1 MISLDRQPI
10 RVCEW
15 ASRSAAGLTPRQRE
29 EIDSIVT
36 EWGRAAGLPDSPL
49 QFHGPDGSTL
59 TARHYVGVIEVSGV
73 CIEIFPKLDK
83 ALLSEGALPS
93 DKQADTVMA
102 NLLWMMA
109 SCRFMDLTESDA
121 AHLATAPVT
130 YYDVFAYLMAKRLR
144 SELEAGIAHFYVA
157 AEDDLRAVRGRIN
170 ISEQI
175 TRNWNRMDR
184 IACQWDEFTPDI
196 PLNRLFK
203 CTCRILQA
211 RVTNPA
217 AIQVLS
223 QCCDLLDDV
232 TDVEPRVALSE
243 IRTTRWHRAN
253 DRFRDCF
260 DMAVRLLAG
269 TGYEM
274 GVGSDKS
281 FVFLIDMNG
290 LFEAFAGAVL
300 EASFGVSITAQAT
313 IGNLFNDP
321 ECINQRPDFSWKSS
335 GLSWVGDAKYK
346 ILAGDGRSDALAKF
360 WDLQPDDVRQLT
372 VYAEMRRQPE
382 GKPLSIALLYP
393 FVGDSLPS
401 TKPATAWNGS
411 PFWLVPVRVT
421 RPQGTIT
428 DIQSAMPEI
437 RNIQYAQV
445 TIV

>member
-1 MISLDRQPI
+1 
-10 RVCEW
+10 
-15 ASRSAAGLTPRQRE
+15 
-29 EIDSIVT
+29 
-36 EWGRAAGLPDSPL
+36 
-49 QFHGPDGSTL
+49 
-59 TARHYVGVIEVSGV
+59 
-73 CIEIFPKLDK
+73 
-83 ALLSEGALPS
+83 
-93 DKQADTVMA
+93 MA

-203 CTCRILQA
+203 CTCRLLQA

-290 LFEAFAGAVL
+290 LFEAFAGAVV
-300 EASFGVSITAQAT
+300 EASFGVSITAQVT

-321 ECINQRPDFSWKSS
+321 ECINQRPDFLWKSS

-346 ILAGDGRSDALAKF
+346 ILAADGRADALVKF
-360 WDLQPDDVRQLT
+360 WDLQPNDVRQLT
-372 VYAEMRRQPE
+372 VYAEMRHRPE
-382 GKPLSIALLYP
+382 GKPPSIALLYP
-393 FVGDSLPS
+393 FVGDSFPPIS
-401 TKPATAWNGS
+401 PATSWNGS

-421 RPQGTIT
+421 RPPDEST
-428 DIQSAMPEI
+428 DIRHAMPTLARGMYYGSI
-437 RNIQYAQV
+437 
-445 TIV
+445 TP